1 VRLPAQKGAE
11 WKGQTWGCL
20 GGFLSSFLL
29 LLPLRAEEVRAH
41 CALNSAPSREAASSE
56 MPKETQQ
63 KETGQKKGV
72 CSTLRQPLQTQW
84 ERRGRGPGPRLRPM
98 GETGAVGAPPSRR
111 APPSP
116 SHGTSFIGGVVQRTL
131 QLTQHKVT
139 LLGLRQHLSYCNT
152 ETGPELLTGHG
163 NNGTK
168 PKSTLGR
175 LPSSFHPCPKAW
187 SPSRQSLGEGRV
199 SVPPQHPET
208 RRTPSGT
215 AGCPLQGASLLRG
228 LHRWVADVSRSTE
241 WAKNG
246 IQHEMRRTRTHGPH

>member
-1 VRLPAQKGAE
+1 
-11 WKGQTWGCL
+11 
-20 GGFLSSFLL
+20 
-29 LLPLRAEEVRAH
+29 
-41 CALNSAPSREAASSE
+41 

-72 CSTLRQPLQTQW
+72 CSTLRQPLQTQR

-98 GETGAVGAPPSRR
+98 GETGPVRAPPSRR

-175 LPSSFHPCPKAW
+175 LPSSFHPCPKPGAPPASPW
-187 SPSRQSLGEGRV
+187 VRGGSPSPRNTQKPGE
-199 SVPPQHPET
+199 PPPGQQAALCKEP
-208 RRTPSGT
+208 RSSG
-215 AGCPLQGASLLRG
+215 GCIDGLQTS
-228 LHRWVADVSRSTE
+228 
-241 WAKNG
+241 
-246 IQHEMRRTRTHGPH
+246 HGQLSGQKTGFSMK